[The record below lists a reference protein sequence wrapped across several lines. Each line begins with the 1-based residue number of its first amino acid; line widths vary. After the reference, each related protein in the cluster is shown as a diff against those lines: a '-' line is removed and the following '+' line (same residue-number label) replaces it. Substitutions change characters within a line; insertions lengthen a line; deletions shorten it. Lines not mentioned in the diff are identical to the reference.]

1 MMKICDKSVEIS
13 LNLNWLYIPGHPYKD
28 LIIGDSGSGKA
39 NMLLNLININN
50 QILTTFI
57 YKSKI
62 HLSQNINCL
71 LIEEKR

>member
-39 NMLLNLININN
+39 NMLLNLIKHQQPDIDNIY
-50 QILTTFI
+50 L
-57 YKSKI
+57 
-62 HLSQNINCL
+62 
-71 LIEEKR
+71 